1 MKGLIVQPTLPYSH
15 AQLMRDITG
24 LKAAYPQLMRV
35 EEAGFSVE
43 GRELPLVI
51 LGTGKRKLFCCGT
64 HHAREYI
71 TSAYL
76 MYAVNVY
83 AQAAQTKKAYHG
95 FDMAKLL
102 SSCTMYVMPMVN
114 PDGVVL
120 VQGGLKAVQDKQKVE
135 AMIRVRPSYSE
146 WKANINGVDLN
157 RQYPALWE
165 KKYVVVREPASE
177 LFNGTS
183 PASEP
188 EVRAVMRV
196 CRNHDFSAALSFH
209 TKGEVIYWADKNT
222 YAKIDTVRAFAEGL
236 SAVSGY
242 TMMPISDS
250 EGIYAA
256 GFENWFRQEFLRP
269 GILVELT
276 PSTGG
281 AMPHH
286 DKQFFPLVWDKTK
299 KLCAQALKVVSEM
312 KE

>member
-1 MKGLIVQPTLPYSH
+1 MKGMIVQPTVPYSH
-15 AQLMRDITG
+15 SQLMRDITG
-24 LKAAYPQLMRV
+24 LKAAYPELVRT

-51 LGTGKRKLFCCGT
+51 IGNGKRKLFCCGA

-71 TSAYL
+71 SSAYL

-83 AQAAQTKKAYHG
+83 AQAAQSNKQYHG
-95 FDMAKLL
+95 FDLKKLL
-102 SSCTMYVMPMVN
+102 SACTMYVMPMVN
-114 PDGVVL
+114 PDGVTL

-165 KKYVVVREPASE
+165 KKYVVVNAPASE

-183 PASEP
+183 PAGEP

-196 CRNHDFSAALSFH
+196 CRNHAFSAALSFH
-209 TKGEVIYWADKNT
+209 TKGEVIYWADKHT
-222 YAKIDTVRAFAEGL
+222 YTKIEAARTFAEGL

-242 TMMPISDS
+242 ALMPISDS

-276 PSTGG
+276 PASDG

-299 KLCAQALKVVSEM
+299 RLCAQALKAVSEM
-312 KE
+312 KQ